1 MTSRV
6 REALRRGRR
15 DLHREMSV
23 PALYIPV
30 PNATP
35 IPLTVRP
42 QDLPGAN
49 GKPGGGDQGY
59 AQVADLKPKLVF
71 LAEQVPAPLRPKTG
85 VVSVESGEAYRIEFV
100 HPAHG
105 VTITADVVR
114 LSAAEAAG
122 LPLPV
127 DLTVSPPVVRTPVG
141 VLDLSGGATGDVLRK
156 HSDGD
161 YDLMWV
167 PGSFTFEQAEPR
179 MSWTIPHNMG
189 RIPVIAVVG
198 TDGHEIEA
206 EVIHSVP
213 DYNTTTL
220 NFLEAVAGAARLS

>member
-71 LAEQVPAPLRPKTG
+71 LAEEVPAPLRPETG
-85 VVSVESGEAYRIEFV
+85 VVSVEPGEAYRIKFV

-114 LSAAEAAG
+114 LSAAEATG
-122 LPLPV
+122 LP
-127 DLTVSPPVVRTPVG
+127 
-141 VLDLSGGATGDVLRK
+141 
-156 HSDGD
+156 
-161 YDLMWV
+161 V
-167 PGSFTFEQAEPR
+167 PA
-179 MSWTIPHNMG
+179 
-189 RIPVIAVVG
+189 
-198 TDGHEIEA
+198 
-206 EVIHSVP
+206 
-213 DYNTTTL
+213 
-220 NFLEAVAGAARLS
+220 